1 MAVVLSSLPQGLPHV
16 TVLLPDVRRELLQ
29 QLIDFIYTGVMQVLD
44 NMWSV
49 EHTAFMRLFMFQLS
63 QSSTLELQQLV
74 TLLQIDPQNVGVD
87 VVDEKRSARMAN
99 SKVSALHLL
108 SIHFLFL

>member
-1 MAVVLSSLPQGLPHV
+1 MEKGGLKHCSLSRLVLGAVSPFMAVVLSSLPPGLPHV

-49 EHTAFMRLFMFQLS
+49 
-63 QSSTLELQQLV
+63 
-74 TLLQIDPQNVGVD
+74 
-87 VVDEKRSARMAN
+87 
-99 SKVSALHLL
+99 
-108 SIHFLFL
+108 